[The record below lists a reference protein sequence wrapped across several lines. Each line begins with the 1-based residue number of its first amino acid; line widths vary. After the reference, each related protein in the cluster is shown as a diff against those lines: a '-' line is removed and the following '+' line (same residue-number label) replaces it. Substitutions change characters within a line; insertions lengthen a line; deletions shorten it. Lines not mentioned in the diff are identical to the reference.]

1 MAAIAAAAPA
11 ADEIIPAERLNSIRR
26 RTSWLLF
33 VSQIFGSGGTTAA
46 LTVSSI
52 LAAEILGGSTWAGL
66 PNSLR
71 TLGAALVSVPLSAF
85 MIRAGRRNGLL
96 LGYGVGTIGAGLG
109 IAAAVM
115 RNYPLLLIGSAV
127 FGAGYAS
134 NLLSRYAAADVSP
147 ASQRGRAISFVVWG
161 ATVGAVAGP
170 SLIGPAGAWAQGI
183 GLPPLTGAFV
193 VATVTFAISSALL
206 FLFLRPDPLHVS
218 RLVAAQS
225 PAHRDSVPARPLA
238 ELIRHPGIQVA
249 LITLMTSHM
258 VMIGIMSMTPVYMHD
273 HGHSLQVVGLVIS
286 AHVTGMYV
294 FSPVTGWLADR
305 IGRPSVIVLSALAFI
320 FAALIDAV
328 TAPDQGFLLGLGMFL
343 IGLGWN
349 LGFVA
354 GSALLTDSVTF
365 AERTRVQGLADMCM
379 GVAAAIGSL
388 ASGPILASH
397 GYPTLNVWV
406 VLLVVFPLA
415 SVWMRK
421 VRPQPILIR
430 S

>member
-1 MAAIAAAAPA
+1 MAAVAEVVPDRDMPSDDELRQIAK
-11 ADEIIPAERLNSIRR
+11 
-26 RTSWLLF
+26 RTRWLLF
-33 VSQIFGSGGTTAA
+33 ASQIFGSGGTTAA

-52 LAAEILGGSTWAGL
+52 LAAEILGASTWAGL
-66 PNSLR
+66 PNSIR

-96 LGYGVGTIGAGLG
+96 LGYGVGTIGAGMG
-109 IAAAVM
+109 IAAAVL
-115 RNYPLLLIGSAV
+115 RNYPLLLVGSAI

-134 NLLSRYAAADVSP
+134 NLLSRYAAADVAP

-170 SLIGPAGAWAQGI
+170 SLIGPAGAWVESV
-183 GLPPLTGAFV
+183 GLPPLAGAFV
-193 VATVTFAISSALL
+193 IATITFAIASLL
-206 FLFLRPDPLHVS
+206 IFVRLRPDPLHIS
-218 RLVAAQS
+218 RLVAAHD
-225 PAHRDSVPARPLA
+225 PNRRMAAPARPLR
-238 ELIRHPGIQVA
+238 ELIRKPSLQVA
-249 LITLMTSHM
+249 LVTLMTSHM

-273 HGHSLQVVGLVIS
+273 HGHSLQVVGVVIS

-305 IGRPSVIVLSALAFI
+305 IGRPSVIMLSALAFI
-320 FAALIDAV
+320 GAALIDSLA
-328 TAPDQGFLLGLGMFL
+328 APEQGFLLGLGMFL

-349 LGFVA
+349 LGFVS
-354 GSALLTDSVTF
+354 GSALLTDSVTLV
-365 AERTRVQGLADMCM
+365 ERPRVQGMADMMM

-388 ASGPILASH
+388 ASGPILESH

-406 VLLVVFPLA
+406 VLLVIFPLA
-415 SVWMRK
+415 TVWTRRL
-421 VRPQPILIR
+421 RPQSVLVR